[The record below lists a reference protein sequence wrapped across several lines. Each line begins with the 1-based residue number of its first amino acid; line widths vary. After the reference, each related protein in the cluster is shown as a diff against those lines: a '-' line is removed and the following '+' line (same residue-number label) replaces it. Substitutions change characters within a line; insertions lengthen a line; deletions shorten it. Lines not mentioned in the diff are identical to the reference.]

1 MCGRFK
7 LTTNYEKLPKVL
19 KQDYPTGLE
28 NKYEAQD
35 LIRPTDPVLVI
46 KNEGKLKTTFMFWG
60 FISPWSKDPFDNE
73 KPKPF
78 NARLETVKEKK
89 LFSGSW
95 KHKRCLIP
103 ASGFFEKRFLI
114 RKENFETFWL
124 GGLWSKWASPEGAEI
139 ESCCIL
145 TTKPNDLIKPIHHRM
160 PVVIPNGYEEQ
171 WTEQIKD
178 SDELNFLQLSMMDW
192 STSGWL
198 AENLNKKQTGQ
209 MSLF

>member
-1 MCGRFK
+1 M
-7 LTTNYEKLPKVL
+7 
-19 KQDYPTGLE
+19 
-28 NKYEAQD
+28 
-35 LIRPTDPVLVI
+35 
-46 KNEGKLKTTFMFWG
+46 
-60 FISPWSKDPFDNE
+60 
-73 KPKPF
+73 
-78 NARLETVKEKK
+78 
-89 LFSGSW
+89 
-95 KHKRCLIP
+95 
-103 ASGFFEKRFLI
+103 
-114 RKENFETFWL
+114 
-124 GGLWSKWASPEGAEI
+124 WSKWASPDGAEI